1 MQQLE
6 QISEANFETAPK
18 PVSNLKGTRPQSAI
32 KRGVSFAQ
40 NEQVAPVSQ
49 KSAEVERLE
58 RKIAQ
63 LEEQNQQLHIKM
75 RADNIEEIYKEN
87 DMLRM
92 ESRNMEILM
101 EENKDLKRDI
111 LLQS

>member
-1 MQQLE
+1 
-6 QISEANFETAPK
+6 
-18 PVSNLKGTRPQSAI
+18 
-32 KRGVSFAQ
+32 
-40 NEQVAPVSQ
+40 
-49 KSAEVERLE
+49 
-58 RKIAQ
+58 
-63 LEEQNQQLHIKM
+63 M